1 MMNNIAEKN
10 RYFIRDISKLK
21 LEENKSSLVGNWYF
35 GNTKG
40 V

>member
-21 LEENKSSLVGNWYF
+21 LEENKSSLVGN
-35 GNTKG
+35 
-40 V
+40 